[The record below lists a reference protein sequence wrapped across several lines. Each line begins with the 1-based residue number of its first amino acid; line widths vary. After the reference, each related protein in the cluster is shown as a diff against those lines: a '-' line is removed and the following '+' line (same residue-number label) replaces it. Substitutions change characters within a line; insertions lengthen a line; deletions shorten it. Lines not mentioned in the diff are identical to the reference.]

1 MKQIV
6 LSPEQVL
13 MGYDAISALYPNIPP
28 LCLWRAWE
36 YAAYQRYTLS
46 GPVLDVGCGD
56 GRFFRS
62 VWPQVREVVG
72 VDQDPR
78 VADAARRSGVY
89 AAVDTAPAH
98 QLPGPPAR
106 FASAFANCS
115 LEHMDHLP
123 EVLSSIHNALRPN
136 GEFLLSVVTDRWLEW
151 ATLPLLLEKL
161 DLPQPAQTQR
171 ADYVGYHHVV
181 NAFSPARWA
190 EQLTLAGFEVLDHI
204 PIVPELTG
212 RLFLFLDH
220 VWHAPQ
226 AEGELGATLQRQVQR
241 LPDFP
246 LAFRRILHGVL
257 TMEPDWSTGSGAV
270 FWTRKL

>member
-1 MKQIV
+1 MHPMALSAEHV
-6 LSPEQVL
+6 LA
-13 MGYDAISALYPNIPP
+13 GYDAVSALYPAIPP

-36 YAAYQRYTLS
+36 YAAYQRYALPE
-46 GPVLDVGCGD
+46 PVLDVGCGD
-56 GRFFRS
+56 GRFFRL
-62 VWPQVREVVG
+62 VWPAVREVVG

-78 VADAARRSGVY
+78 VVEAARRAEVY
-89 AAVDTAPAH
+89 TTVHHSPAH
-98 QLPGPPAR
+98 QLPTPPAS

-123 EVLSSIHNALRPN
+123 EVLGSVYQALRPK

-161 DLPQPAQTQR
+161 NLTQPAQTLR
-171 ADYVGYHHVV
+171 ADYVRYHHVV
-181 NAFSPARWA
+181 NAFSPAHWK
-190 EQLTLAGFEVLDHI
+190 EHLNQAGFEVLEHI
-204 PIVPELTG
+204 PIVPEVTG

-220 VWHAPQ
+220 LWHTPQ
-226 AEGELGATLQRQVQR
+226 REGELGAALQRQVQQI
-241 LPDFP
+241 PDFP
-246 LAFRRILHGVL
+246 AAFRHILHGVL